1 MSDLSFLY
9 LLRYHRLFRV
19 SLVTRDM
26 FENNTRNLD
35 GIARIRVLS
44 FRPLPVNLR
53 RLEEK

>member
-26 FENNTRNLD
+26 FENNTD
-35 GIARIRVLS
+35 GIARIRVMS

-53 RLEEK
+53 RLEEN